1 MEPITAQIK
10 QTNLAADLI
19 SLKETTDYEDR
30 HFFLMTPWRLCKTK
44 SLTLLKTNS

>member
-19 SLKETTDYEDR
+19 SLKETTDYEDI